1 MKAKQIGH
9 TVDRNAP
16 IHTPK
21 PRNTMPKLD
30 KLLKQGRLL
39 PLYSVLDETL
49 YLVGYQRKPTS
60 RKAHHRPFRL
70 KEPISLGPITNNP
83 ETIPEPPS
91 TP

>member
-30 KLLKQGRLL
+30 KLLKKGKLL
-39 PLYSVLDETL
+39 PLYNVLEGTL

-60 RKAHHRPFRL
+60 RKAHHAPFKL
-70 KEPISLGPITNNP
+70 KEPIPMGPVTPN
-83 ETIPEPPS
+83 PEPPS